1 MMITALHGI
10 GAYRGQR
17 NPIALS
23 RALTVAISGVEICAS
38 DKAIGAF
45 GVVVLGNSRTVW
57 NRDVWSV
64 LDADGNRTTHAT
76 TGCMAPK
83 SQFDF
88 ENFATVAR
96 ENGNEYCEV
105 WMRASVLR
113 AVWIK
118 KWADART
125 TAAARIIAKNRHVPL
140 LTITGRNR
148 IGELLDTRLDSVIV
162 RDDTHGNS
170 MGAAL
175 IAAQKRA

>member
-1 MMITALHGI
+1 MITAIHGI

-23 RALTVAISGVEICAS
+23 RALSVAISGVEICAS

-45 GVVVLGNSRTVW
+45 GIVVLGASRVVW
-57 NRDVWSV
+57 NHDVWSE
-64 LDADGNRTTHAT
+64 LDRAGNRISNCH
-76 TGCMAPK
+76 GESIAPQ
-83 SQFDF
+83 SQSDF
-88 ENFATVAR
+88 ENFAVAAT

-105 WMRASVLR
+105 WMRVSVLR

-125 TAAARIIAKNRHVPL
+125 TAVARIIAKNRHVPL

-162 RDDTHGNS
+162 RDDTHDTS

>member
-1 MMITALHGI
+1 MITALHGI

-23 RALTVAISGVEICAS
+23 RALSIALSGVEICAS

-45 GVVVLGNSRTVW
+45 GIVVLGTARIVW
-57 NRDVWSV
+57 DRDVWSE
-64 LDADGNRTTHAT
+64 LDHAGNRIANCQA
-76 TGCMAPK
+76 GCVVPQAQ
-83 SQFDF
+83 SDF
-88 ENFATVAR
+88 EDFATSAR
-96 ENGNEYCEV
+96 ENGSNYCEV

-118 KWADART
+118 KWADPRT
-125 TAAARIIAKNRHVPL
+125 TTVARIIARNRHVPI
-140 LTITGRNR
+140 LTITGRTR

-162 RDDTHGNS
+162 RDNAHETS

-175 IAAQKRA
+175 IAAKKRA

>member
-1 MMITALHGI
+1 MITALHGI

-23 RALTVAISGVEICAS
+23 RALSIALSGVEICAS

-45 GVVVLGNSRTVW
+45 GVVVLGASRLVW
-57 NRDVWSV
+57 DRDVWSE
-64 LDADGNRTTHAT
+64 LDHAGNRISNCQG
-76 TGCMAPK
+76 GCVVPQAQ
-83 SQFDF
+83 SDF
-88 ENFATVAR
+88 ENFATFAR
-96 ENGNEYCEV
+96 ENGSNYCEV

-140 LTITGRNR
+140 LTITGRTR
-148 IGELLDTRLDSVIV
+148 IGELLDTRLDNVIV
-162 RDDTHGNS
+162 QDGGTNDS
-170 MGAAL
+170 MRAAL
-175 IAAQKRA
+175 IAAKKRA

>member
-1 MMITALHGI
+1 MITALHGI

-17 NPIALS
+17 NPVALS

-45 GVVVLGNSRTVW
+45 GVVVLGASRVVW
-57 NRDVWSV
+57 DRDVWSE
-64 LDADGNRTTHAT
+64 LDSDGNRISNCQS
-76 TGCMAPK
+76 GFIAP
-83 SQFDF
+83 QIQADF
-88 ENFATVAR
+88 EDFATVAR
-96 ENGNEYCEV
+96 ENGTKYCEV

-140 LTITGRNR
+140 LTITGRTR
-148 IGELLDTRLDSVIV
+148 IGELLDTRLDNVIV
-162 RDDTHGNS
+162 HDGGTNDS
-170 MGAAL
+170 MRAAL
-175 IAAQKRA
+175 IAAKKRA

>member
-1 MMITALHGI
+1 
-10 GAYRGQR
+10 
-17 NPIALS
+17 
-23 RALTVAISGVEICAS
+23 
-38 DKAIGAF
+38 
-45 GVVVLGNSRTVW
+45 
-57 NRDVWSV
+57 
-64 LDADGNRTTHAT
+64 
-76 TGCMAPK
+76 
-83 SQFDF
+83 
-88 ENFATVAR
+88 
-96 ENGNEYCEV
+96 
-105 WMRASVLR
+105 MRASVLR

-140 LTITGRNR
+140 LTITGRTR

>member
-1 MMITALHGI
+1 MITALHGI

-45 GVVVLGNSRTVW
+45 GVVVLGAARTVW
-57 NRDVWSV
+57 DRDVWSE
-64 LDADGNRTTHAT
+64 LDHAGNRIANCQ
-76 TGCMAPK
+76 GGSIAPQLQ
-83 SQFDF
+83 SDF
-88 ENFATVAR
+88 EDFAAVAT
-96 ENGNEYCEV
+96 ENGSNYCEV

-118 KWADART
+118 KWADSRT
-125 TAAARIIAKNRHVPL
+125 TAAARIIARNRQVPL

-148 IGELLDTRLDSVIV
+148 IGELLDTRLDNVIV
-162 RDDTHGNS
+162 RDDSHETIMS
-170 MGAAL
+170 AAL
-175 IAAQKRA
+175 IAAKKRA